1 MSNHEVNC
9 NGTRNIR
16 NDGPNSHRHDDDG
29 REYSLDPHLNYYTQP
44 IKIPGANQTTHS
56 PDEPDLISNYPTF
69 LSSSASPLKFGTGS
83 WFTTANGIHNRC
95 RPSCHQTSQWGTEGL
110 VSCSPMVTGPRRN
123 IHLPDLNFRD
133 AILEEWA
140 EHRRAVA
147 AVDEEEGGTMK
158 RSRSRSLGDVGDG
171 GRSSSRSSL
180 LGEDQSLLR
189 VGAASGGL
197 GNLYLPVVSG
207 RASDQADELF
217 RDEEGENK
225 NHSCDNINLEF
236 GDVGYGTI
244 RSEIHDSTTIPSPD
258 IQHAIETEAAFH
270 HKNETQSTPEIL
282 QLSERLTP
290 ISSPSSHTILRTNS
304 ETILHELAAEFNTQ
318 SNSPILSILYGLVN
332 SSIIL
337 PILMSFGSIIYHDD
351 FFRPYLSIL
360 MKLTVLSGAIH
371 QITFSTVSS
380 LPFAVGQVQDAG
392 LIFLS
397 AMARDLVSR
406 CRAAGYPEEEYIL
419 ATTTIG
425 LSLFTA
431 LLGGALILVGKWKLA
446 SYCQLLPSSVV
457 GGYLAFIG
465 FFCGQA
471 GLALMASVDVTGL
484 VEWYKF
490 LDERALVLVA
500 PGVFGGVF
508 IYFSVRKIR
517 HMAVLPACI
526 GLLLIVFYCVLWAT
540 GMSVEEAIENGWI
553 NQPVESVAWNHTWDY
568 LRLNKVVWRV
578 LPSQTLT
585 LAAMISVV
593 ALSSSLD
600 IAAIEMELER
610 PLNYNHELKTV
621 GISNIVSGLTGG
633 YTGSYIFSQTIFSL
647 RTGIRSRLMGYV
659 IAFISVVVVFIP
671 FNILSYIPNFF
682 FGSLLIMI
690 CLDLMFEWLIEVK
703 SKVTSAEY
711 VVVLSTFALLQVLGV
726 EFGIL
731 AGVFLY
737 LIIQKMGYNV
747 GINDSEDRK
756 P

>member
-1 MSNHEVNC
+1 
-9 NGTRNIR
+9 
-16 NDGPNSHRHDDDG
+16 
-29 REYSLDPHLNYYTQP
+29 
-44 IKIPGANQTTHS
+44 
-56 PDEPDLISNYPTF
+56 
-69 LSSSASPLKFGTGS
+69 
-83 WFTTANGIHNRC
+83 
-95 RPSCHQTSQWGTEGL
+95 
-110 VSCSPMVTGPRRN
+110 
-123 IHLPDLNFRD
+123 
-133 AILEEWA
+133 
-140 EHRRAVA
+140 
-147 AVDEEEGGTMK
+147 
-158 RSRSRSLGDVGDG
+158 
-171 GRSSSRSSL
+171 
-180 LGEDQSLLR
+180 
-189 VGAASGGL
+189 
-197 GNLYLPVVSG
+197 
-207 RASDQADELF
+207 
-217 RDEEGENK
+217 
-225 NHSCDNINLEF
+225 
-236 GDVGYGTI
+236 
-244 RSEIHDSTTIPSPD
+244 
-258 IQHAIETEAAFH
+258 
-270 HKNETQSTPEIL
+270 
-282 QLSERLTP
+282 
-290 ISSPSSHTILRTNS
+290 
-304 ETILHELAAEFNTQ
+304 
-318 SNSPILSILYGLVN
+318 
-332 SSIIL
+332 
-337 PILMSFGSIIYHDD
+337 
-351 FFRPYLSIL
+351 
-360 MKLTVLSGAIH
+360 
-371 QITFSTVSS
+371 
-380 LPFAVGQVQDAG
+380 
-392 LIFLS
+392 
-397 AMARDLVSR
+397 
-406 CRAAGYPEEEYIL
+406 
-419 ATTTIG
+419 
-425 LSLFTA
+425 
-431 LLGGALILVGKWKLA
+431 
-446 SYCQLLPSSVV
+446 
-457 GGYLAFIG
+457 
-465 FFCGQA
+465 
-471 GLALMASVDVTGL
+471 MASVDVTGL